1 NIGYGRPVSVRKV
14 AELMMENMGRRVAIV
29 EKELLPHETLVSYCD
44 NTKAVRMLGWNPKTD
59 IEEAVRRYVEWFR
72 KSFIA

>member
-1 NIGYGRPVSVRKV
+1 
-14 AELMMENMGRRVAIV
+14 MD
-29 EKELLPHETLVSYCD
+29 KELLPHETLVSFCD
-44 NTKAVRMLGWNPKTD
+44 NTKAVRKLGWNPKTD